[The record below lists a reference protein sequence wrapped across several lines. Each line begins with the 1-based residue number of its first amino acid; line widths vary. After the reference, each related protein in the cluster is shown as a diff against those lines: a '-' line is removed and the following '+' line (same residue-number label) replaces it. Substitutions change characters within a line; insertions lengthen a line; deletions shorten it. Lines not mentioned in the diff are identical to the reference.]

1 MMKRLLLPLLLLLIQ
16 PHACRCLVN
25 SFGLPEFRLPWFGN
39 DNNNNNGPS
48 RTSVATSVIDGKSPI
63 RPNDTVLIFGGTGGV
78 GQLVVRRLLLSNDGG
93 GDDDGDSNGKYVV
106 RVASRDTNRALELL
120 SPEDG
125 ESSRTANMDVV
136 RCDLVGDDDDDD
148 LRKAMEGVNAIVI
161 SVGTTAFPT
170 KRWEGGNTP
179 QAVDELAVKRIADVA
194 RGVKTLRRI
203 V

>member
-1 MMKRLLLPLLLLLIQ
+1 MMKHLLLPLLLLHLQ
-16 PHACRCLVN
+16 SHACHGLVY
-25 SFGLPEFRLPWFGN
+25 SFGLAEFRLPWFGN
-39 DNNNNNGPS
+39 DNNNNNNNGPS
-48 RTSVATSVIDGKSPI
+48 RIADGKSPI

-93 GDDDGDSNGKYVV
+93 DDADDYNGKYDV
-106 RVASRDTNRALELL
+106 RVASRDPNRALQLL
-120 SPEDG
+120 SSQDD
-125 ESSRTANMDVV
+125 ESSPSSKRMDVV
-136 RCDLVGDDDDDD
+136 RCDLVGNNNDDDDD

-179 QAVDELAVKRIADVA
+179 QAVDEVAVKRIADVA

-203 V
+203 M